1 MNIYR
6 LIELEEKIEYLKKTN
21 KTDKEIVDVL
31 KDDFDTK
38 DIFYSLF
45 MPYDE
50 ILNEIENYD
59 GSHKKDAVSLVN
71 KLSKEY
77 HYDKDT
83 IIKRIQQVRK
93 INEYKDEDLNK
104 KLFYLKA
111 KKGEI
116 EVENNNDLQDITAL
130 YQVQRV
136 LLISATAA
144 ASLALASSSIL
155 LAAALPVIVIPLN
168 ELGRKAVIL
177 KNVNKTNR
185 ECTEIDKEINSIERL
200 INEREKLKTN
210 QNINTI
216 SNSKGKTW
224 NPDLWKPL
232 GIKPLEKQDYVKS
245 SNSTGGFLP
254 YQNPNERYEVSG
266 IMPSSKNK
274 TLELKRK

>member
-6 LIELEEKIEYLKKTN
+6 LIELEEKIEYLKKEN
-21 KTDKEIVDVL
+21 KTYKEIVDVL

-50 ILNEIENYD
+50 ISKEIENYD
-59 GSHKKDAVSLVN
+59 EKHTEGALNLVN
-71 KLSKEY
+71 RLVKEY

-93 INEYKDEDLNK
+93 INKYKDEDLNK

-136 LLISATAA
+136 LLVSATAA
-144 ASLALASSSIL
+144 AAFALASSSVL
-155 LAAALPVIVIPLN
+155 LAAALPVVVIPLN

-177 KNVNKTNR
+177 KNINKANR
-185 ECTEIDKEINSIERL
+185 ECTEIDKEIDSIERL
-200 INEREKLKTN
+200 INEREKLKTK

-216 SNSKGKTW
+216 SNTKEEKVYEQEEA
-224 NPDLWKPL
+224 LEYK
-232 GIKPLEKQDYVKS
+232 KEEKQKIKCK
-245 SNSTGGFLP
+245 
-254 YQNPNERYEVSG
+254 
-266 IMPSSKNK
+266 IM
-274 TLELKRK
+274 